1 MTALPVALIAFI
13 LMAIG
18 ALAIIYGMRT
28 YGTETSTTTYEVVA
42 VEDNEFIIAIDD
54 DKTLSVPKK

>member
-28 YGTETSTTTYEVVA
+28 YGTETSATTYEVVA